1 MAVAVSENREMPDR
15 GLAQELIGDMAG
27 LLNNTRPA
35 MFLDGGILAA
45 LTVGIALEAAFV
57 PSPFG
62 HGAFGAAGA
71 VSLAGIV
78 ICWLKA
84 LTTLVL
90 AARPVLGIVSDHR
103 WKAGAP
109 LDPRARWL
117 NLPKFDATPEEWTWV
132 RAHLLVGAARIRME
146 RIQGALT
153 WTLVTTAFFLMWTAI
168 TFLSR

>member
-1 MAVAVSENREMPDR
+1 MAVAVSENRETPDR

-27 LLNNTRPA
+27 LLNNTRPT

-45 LTVGIALEAAFV
+45 LTVGIALEAALA
-57 PSPFG
+57 PSPVG
-62 HGAFGAAGA
+62 HGAFGVVGGVA
-71 VSLAGIV
+71 LAGVI

-84 LTTLVL
+84 LATLVL

-117 NLPKFDATPEEWTWV
+117 NLPKINATPEEWTWV
-132 RAHLLVGAARIRME
+132 RAHLLVGAARIRMQ

-153 WTLVTTAFFLMWTAI
+153 WVLITTAFFLTWTVI
-168 TFLSR
+168 TFLSH

>member
-1 MAVAVSENREMPDR
+1 MAAAVAENREMPDR

-27 LLNNTRPA
+27 LLNNTRPT

-45 LTVGIALEAAFV
+45 LTVGIALEAALAR
-57 PSPFG
+57 SPLG
-62 HGAFGAAGA
+62 RGVYGLAGA
-71 VSLAGIV
+71 VFLAGTI
-78 ICWLKA
+78 ICWFKA

-90 AARPVLGIVSDHR
+90 AGRPILGIVSDHR

-146 RIQGALT
+146 RVQNALT
-153 WTLVTTAFFLMWTAI
+153 WSLVTTTFFLMWTVI
-168 TFLSR
+168 TFLSH